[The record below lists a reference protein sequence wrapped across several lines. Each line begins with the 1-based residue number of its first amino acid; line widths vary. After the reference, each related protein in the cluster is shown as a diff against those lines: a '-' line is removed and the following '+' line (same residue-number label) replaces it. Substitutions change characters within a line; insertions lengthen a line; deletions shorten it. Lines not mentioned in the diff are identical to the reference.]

1 MKFIHENKINLFKL
15 WIYLVFS
22 CKQYNICYYIHTG
35 AMVCNPDKRCSEW
48 TQEIEI
54 SLHW

>member
-54 SLHW
+54 FLHW